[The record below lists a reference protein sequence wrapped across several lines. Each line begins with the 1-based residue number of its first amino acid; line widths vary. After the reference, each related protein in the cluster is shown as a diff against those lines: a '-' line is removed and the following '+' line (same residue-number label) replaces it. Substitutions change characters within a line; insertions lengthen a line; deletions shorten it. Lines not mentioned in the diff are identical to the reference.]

1 MMTDLR
7 SLYALGFR
15 NFAVTKLQPV
25 GCLPTYTMA
34 FDYTMCNDIVNTLTP
49 IHNSLLDT
57 ELNLTMQLYMRE
69 ANLIYLDMETV
80 FNDILTRQ
88 PTGETQVHFLS
99 LDSQTRIA
107 THIAAMK
114 S

>member
-1 MMTDLR
+1 MADLR

-88 PTGETQVHFLS
+88 PTGETQVHFRS

>member
-1 MMTDLR
+1 
-7 SLYALGFR
+7 
-15 NFAVTKLQPV
+15 
-25 GCLPTYTMA
+25 MA

-88 PTGETQVHFLS
+88 PGETQVHFLS